1 MLPFG
6 GTYFNEMIDILAVTC
21 QTKNIKMKSYL
32 RFLGRNKLYTAIE
45 VVGLSLALAFIIPL
59 VNVLADKYE
68 RTHAHERWDD
78 IYVVA
83 YMGNMWTDVNFCDY
97 LMEQM
102 PEVEMAA
109 SAIINDRMAVG
120 KDFFEFFPFEFIEG
134 DESFLDLRNNIAVS
148 DKFAAMIADGSAIG
162 KSVMIEGN
170 EYTVAAVFKSGR
182 NDILKECSILENI
195 APYKELHLNGGQASG
210 LTFIR
215 LGDGH
220 DRKEAQAKILEYADR
235 YNEGS
240 DNYFKMKEMGV
251 ARELIRY
258 DELPSCLYNYG
269 HFMFHQPTS
278 MTLVSILLGLIFI
291 VAILNYINLNVALST
306 TRAKENATRRLI
318 GASRR
323 TLIMKSLAESFVF
336 TAACF
341 ILGYLMSGYTSSY
354 IKSLFATTGFTD
366 FSVDPIWNIRT
377 LSASAGIIIITALIA
392 GISPSVIASRFTP
405 LDVTKGD
412 FRLHGKRRLSRFF
425 ISFQTI
431 LSIILLS
438 GVLMISKCYKNTM
451 KVDFN
456 CDIEDV
462 AFLKCSPDQAEVMVS
477 KASTDPEILSV
488 GLASQVPAQ
497 GFTSLVKTPKN
508 PQYFYSHIA
517 CDRAGFDVFG
527 FEILELFEPDYRGL
541 WLTPQTKSV
550 IERDSLLLDQIYK
563 ATGTD
568 RIAGT
573 INDFP
578 GTAPLEISEIVLT
591 FASVKDNPSVKGVVF
606 RTTEDHAHG
615 KDKII
620 SLFNEVLDNDI
631 PDALAIQNPVKYV
644 REMLHENMAPL
655 KIVLDTIGLVMLLVV
670 FMSMMGLAGMSIH
683 FTNERRNEIAV
694 RRIFGATE
702 NGVLMRTLRFYL
714 IITAVASAIGICV
727 AEAVRMFFSTLGTRT
742 TDVWWVY
749 VAAVV
754 LSFAISISSVLLQ
767 IVRAARTNP
776 AEALKKE

>member
-1 MLPFG
+1 MPHK
-6 GTYFNEMIDILAVTC
+6 TIE
-21 QTKNIKMKSYL
+21 MKSYL
-32 RFLGRNKLYTAIE
+32 RFLSRNKLYTVIE
-45 VVGLSLALAFIIPL
+45 VVGLSLALAFVIPL

-148 DKFAAMIADGSAIG
+148 DRYAAMIADGSAIG
-162 KSVMIEGN
+162 RSVMIEGN

-182 NDILKECSILENI
+182 NDILNECSILENI
-195 APYKELHLNGGQASG
+195 APYKELHMNGGQASG
-210 LTFIR
+210 LTFVR
-215 LGDGH
+215 LGEGH
-220 DRKEAQAKILEYADR
+220 NRKEAQAKILEYADH
-235 YNEGS
+235 YNEG
-240 DNYFKMKEMGV
+240 NEIYFTVKEMGV

-258 DELPSCLYNYG
+258 DELPACIYNYG
-269 HFMFHQPTS
+269 HFMSYKKTA
-278 MTLVSILLGLIFI
+278 MTFVSILLALIFI

-323 TLIMKSLAESFVF
+323 RLVF
-336 TAACF
+336 TSLVESLTFTALCF
-341 ILGYLMSGYTSSY
+341 VLGYLMSGYTTSF
-354 IKSLFATTGFTD
+354 IKGMFATTGIND
-366 FSVDPIWNIRT
+366 FSAEPIWNIRT
-377 LSASAGIIIITALIA
+377 ISASAGIIIITALIA
-392 GISPSVIASRFTP
+392 GIAPSLIASKFTP
-405 LDVTKGD
+405 LDVTKGN
-412 FRLHGKRRLSRFF
+412 FRLHGKRHLSRFF
-425 ISFQTI
+425 VSFQTI
-431 LSIILLS
+431 LSIVLMS
-438 GVLMISKCYKNTM
+438 GVLMIYKCYNNTI

-456 CDIEDV
+456 CDTEDV
-462 AFLKCSPDQAEVMVS
+462 AFLRCSSDQAEVMAS
-477 KASTDPEILSV
+477 KASEYPEILSD

-497 GFTSLVKTPKN
+497 GFTSVLSTPDN
-508 PQYFYSHIA
+508 PQYLYSHIE

-527 FEILELFEPDYRGL
+527 FEILEEYETDYLGL
-541 WLTPQTKSV
+541 WLTPLTKSI

-578 GTAPLEISEIVLT
+578 GTAPLQNKDNTLT
-591 FASVKDNPSVKGVVF
+591 FASVKENPSVQGVIF
-606 RTTEDHAHG
+606 RTSDDHARD
-615 KDKII
+615 KAKII

-631 PDALAIQNPVKYV
+631 PDALQMDNPVKYV
-644 REMLHENMAPL
+644 HEMLNETMAPV
-655 KIVLDTIGLVMLLVV
+655 KIIVDTIGLVMLLVV
-670 FMSMMGLAGMSIH
+670 VMSMMGLAGMSIH

-727 AEAVRMFFSTLGTRT
+727 AETVRMAFITLGTRT
-742 TDVWWVY
+742 TGVWWIY

-776 AEALKKE
+776 ADALKKE